1 MTLTQEMEIAKTT
14 KVTSKEFALHDGPF
28 VKGLD
33 EALQSFKVQRQ
44 QYFGGVF
51 VGITTSTR
59 HYRLESSKFSSVVIT
74 HTLFSQQTSSVCA
87 PLWYRGCKN

>member
-1 MTLTQEMEIAKTT
+1 MEIAKTT

-51 VGITTSTR
+51 VVTTSTR
-59 HYRLESSKFSSVVIT
+59 HCRLELSKFSSVVVT

-87 PLWYRGCKN
+87 PPS

>member
-1 MTLTQEMEIAKTT
+1 MEIAKTT

-44 QYFGGVF
+44 QYFGGMF
-51 VGITTSTR
+51 VGNHAHPQDTTGYN
-59 HYRLESSKFSSVVIT
+59 HLNSV
-74 HTLFSQQTSSVCA
+74 Q
-87 PLWYRGCKN
+87 

>member
-1 MTLTQEMEIAKTT
+1 MEIAKTT

-33 EALQSFKVQRQ
+33 EALQSFKVQLQ

-51 VGITTSTR
+51 VGNHIHKT
-59 HYRLESSKFSSVVIT
+59 LQVSSVVVT
-74 HTLFSQQTSSVCA
+74 HTLFSRQTSSVCA
-87 PLWYRGCKN
+87 PPS